1 MLLFFHVAGYSTLP
15 QVYPI
20 MEVSR
25 KPRFPAWSVSG
36 VIPFILIGRVNVAVY
51 LVLETY
57 WGKVLPCDE
66 LIVRVALAT
75 SKPMQSEC
83 SCRDCRN
90 FLSLRSAGNCS
101 QHEILMLVEHGNQ
114 RANRRKEIFKP
125 MQSECRNHRNILSMR
140 IKCWKLFAAWNSH
153 AGWTWESMCKQ
164 IKENIQI
171 CTQLHC

>member
-1 MLLFFHVAGYSTLP
+1 MLLFFHVAGCSTLP

-25 KPRFPAWSVSG
+25 KPGFPAWSVSG
-36 VIPFILIGRVNVAVY
+36 AIPFALIGRVNVAVY

-66 LIVRVALAT
+66 LIVRTALAT

-90 FLSLRSAGNCS
+90 LLSMRSAGNCS

-114 RANRRKEIFKP
+114 HANEKKETFKP
-125 MQSECRNHRNILSMR
+125 MQSECRNHRSILSVR
-140 IKCWKLFAAWNSH
+140 IKCWKLFTAWNSH
-153 AGWTWESMCKQ
+153 AGWTWESVCKEM
-164 IKENIQI
+164 KENV
-171 CTQLHC
+171 